1 MKPAAWFAAAVLIS
15 LCLPSTARAQ
25 DVPLGAPQPAHSV
38 RDPEFGVVARH
49 FGLERRVEM
58 LQWQRRQDRYSRVW
72 SEQPIDSARFAADR
86 QNPPAIPLRSR
97 RWLAAAISVDG
108 KPLDPEVVTALGRWQ
123 AFRPSFSA
131 LPGNLAA
138 TFQPEGDGLGS
149 AENPLEPRIGDLR
162 VHWRELVLPP
172 LDGRIELRDGRWQL
186 RANPPVSATVA
197 VDTDAN
203 EAASA
208 GAQAPRRWWWV
219 AAIAALVL
227 CIAALVAWRRRQ
239 PH

>member
-1 MKPAAWFAAAVLIS
+1 MKPAAWFAAVVSIG
-15 LCLPSTARAQ
+15 LCLPGPARAQ

-58 LQWQRRQDRYSRVW
+58 LQWQRRRDGYWRVW
-72 SEQPIDSARFAADR
+72 SEQPIDSTRFAADR
-86 QNPPAIPLRSR
+86 RNPPAIPLRSR
-97 RWLAAAISVDG
+97 RWLAAAITIDG
-108 KPLDPEVVTALGRWQ
+108 KPLDPRVVITLGRWQ

-149 AENPLEPRIGDLR
+149 AENPLEPRVGDLR

-172 LDGRIELRDGRWQL
+172 LDGRIELREGRWQL
-186 RANPPVSATVA
+186 RAQPPVAATA
-197 VDTDAN
+197 AAETNANAAAPTDPP
-203 EAASA
+203 S
-208 GAQAPRRWWWV
+208 PRRWV
-219 AAIAALVL
+219 AVVAIAALIL